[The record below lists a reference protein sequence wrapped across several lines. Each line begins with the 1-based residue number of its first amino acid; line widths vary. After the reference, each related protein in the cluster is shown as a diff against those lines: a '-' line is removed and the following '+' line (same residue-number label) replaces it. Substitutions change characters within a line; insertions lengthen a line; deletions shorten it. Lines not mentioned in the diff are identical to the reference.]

1 MTCSVRTV
9 AVLGTGT
16 MGAPIARKLLRAG
29 FDVLVWNRTP
39 VEAAGLVAAGAHQ
52 VSSIAAAASAAD
64 VLITTLADGAA
75 VEQVMTRPGG
85 ALSALA
91 PGAIWIQMST
101 VGLEYC
107 ARLAYLAIR
116 NNILFIDAPVVG
128 SSGPAGAGELLIP
141 ASGVRPVR
149 PLVEPIFRA
158 LGQRTLWLER
168 IGDGSR
174 LGIAL
179 SNWLSLMV
187 EGMAET
193 LTLSAAFG
201 IDPQQLLNA
210 VAGGPLA
217 SE

>member
-1 MTCSVRTV
+1 MAGSVRTV

-16 MGAPIARKLLRAG
+16 MGAPIARNLLRAG
-29 FDVLVWNRTP
+29 FDVLVWNRTS
-39 VEAAGLVAAGAHQ
+39 VEAALVAAGAHR
-52 VSSIAAAASAAD
+52 VSGIAASPAE
-64 VLITTLADGAA
+64 VLITVFDDGAA

-101 VGLEYC
+101 IEPKYC
-107 ARLAYLAIR
+107 ALLADLAIR

-128 SSGPAGAGELLIP
+128 GPGLAESGDLLIP

-168 IGDGSR
+168 IGDGSN

-179 SNWLSLMV
+179 NNSLNLLV

-193 LTLSAAFG
+193 LTLSAAFN
-201 IDPQQLLNA
+201 IAPQQLLNA

-217 SE
+217 TE

>member
-1 MTCSVRTV
+1 MTSSMCTV

-16 MGAPIARKLLRAG
+16 MGAPIARNLLRAG

-39 VEAAGLVAAGAHQ
+39 VKAALIAAGALQ

-64 VLITTLADGAA
+64 VLITVLADGAA
-75 VEQVMTRPGG
+75 VEQAMTRPGG

-107 ARLAYLAIR
+107 ARLAALAIR
-116 NNILFIDAPVVG
+116 NNILFIDAPVIG
-128 SSGPAGAGELLIP
+128 RSGPAGAGELLIP
-141 ASGVRPVR
+141 AAGAPPVR

-158 LGQRTLWLER
+158 IGQRTLWLER
-168 IGDGSR
+168 IGDASG

-179 SNWLSLMV
+179 RSRLSLMI
-187 EGMAET
+187 EGIAET

-210 VAGGPLA
+210 VAGGPLV

>member
-16 MGAPIARKLLRAG
+16 MGASIARNLLRAG

-39 VEAAGLVAAGAHQ
+39 VEAALVAAGARR
-52 VSSIAAAASAAD
+52 VSSIAAAE
-64 VLITTLADGAA
+64 VLITVFDDGAA

-85 ALSALA
+85 GLSVLA
-91 PGAIWIQMST
+91 SGAIWIQMST

-107 ARLAYLAIR
+107 ARLADLAIR

-128 SSGPAGAGELLIP
+128 SSGPAEAGELLIP
-141 ASGVRPVR
+141 ASGVHPVR
-149 PLVEPIFRA
+149 PLVEPILRTI
-158 LGQRTLWLER
+158 GQRTLWLER
-168 IGDGSR
+168 IGDASR

-179 SNWLSLMV
+179 RNWLSLMV

-210 VAGGPLA
+210 VGGGPLA
-217 SE
+217 TE